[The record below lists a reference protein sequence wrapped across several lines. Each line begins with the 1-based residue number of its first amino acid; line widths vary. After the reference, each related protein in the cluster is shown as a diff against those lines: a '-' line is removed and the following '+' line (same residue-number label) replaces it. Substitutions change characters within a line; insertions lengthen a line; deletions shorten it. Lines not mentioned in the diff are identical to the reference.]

1 MLSFAESSR
10 TWRYADEGRQRR
22 PVFFTFVPDYEGS
35 HPQLEAC
42 VSKAMTD
49 ATKPSGPTFVVDE
62 FVGGLWTTRLTTRD
76 REKAVLLVAT
86 IKAQGGT
93 ARLLEFE
100 Q

>member
-1 MLSFAESSR
+1 MNTCTAE
-10 TWRYADEGRQRR
+10 AD
-22 PVFFTFVPDYEGS
+22 
-35 HPQLEAC
+35 PQLQAG

-76 REKAVLLVAT
+76 RERAVALVAT
-86 IKAQGGT
+86 IKAHGGT

-100 Q
+100 R